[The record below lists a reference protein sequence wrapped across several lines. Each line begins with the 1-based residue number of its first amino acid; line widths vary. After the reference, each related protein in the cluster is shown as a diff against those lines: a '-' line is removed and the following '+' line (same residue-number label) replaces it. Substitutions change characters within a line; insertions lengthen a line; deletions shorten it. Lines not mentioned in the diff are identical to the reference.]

1 VSVQSVMSNLGC
13 YAKGRNEGGLGSVRM
28 RSGLP
33 NEKELFDAE
42 EVAEYLGVE
51 RSTVQR
57 WCRSGHL
64 RCIKIGKAWRIRRDA
79 LEDFLKQSENTANS
93 A

>member
-1 VSVQSVMSNLGC
+1 LT
-13 YAKGRNEGGLGSVRM
+13 
-28 RSGLP
+28 SGFP
-33 NEKELFDAE
+33 IDKELFDSE

-64 RCIKIGKAWRIRRDA
+64 RDLKIGKGWRIRRDA
-79 LEDFLKQSENTANS
+79 LEDFLKQRVNTANS
-93 A
+93 D

>member
-1 VSVQSVMSNLGC
+1 MT
-13 YAKGRNEGGLGSVRM
+13 
-28 RSGLP
+28 SGFP
-33 NEKELFDAE
+33 NDKELFDCE

-64 RCIKIGKAWRIRRDA
+64 RGLKIGKGWRIRRDA
-79 LEDFLKQSENTANS
+79 LEDFLKQRENTANS
-93 A
+93 E

>member
-1 VSVQSVMSNLGC
+1 
-13 YAKGRNEGGLGSVRM
+13 M

-33 NEKELFDAE
+33 NEKELFNTQ

-57 WCRSGHL
+57 WCHSGHL
-64 RCIKIGKAWRIRRDA
+64 RCLKIGKEWRIHREA
-79 LEDFLKQSENTANS
+79 LENLLNQSENSANLE
-93 A
+93 

>member
-1 VSVQSVMSNLGC
+1 MS
-13 YAKGRNEGGLGSVRM
+13 
-28 RSGLP
+28 SGVP
-33 NEKELFDAE
+33 NEKELFYAE

-64 RCIKIGKAWRIRRDA
+64 RCIKIGRGWRIRRSA
-79 LEDFLKQSENTANS
+79 LEDFLKRHENTANS
-93 A
+93 H

>member
-1 VSVQSVMSNLGC
+1 MLTSEV
-13 YAKGRNEGGLGSVRM
+13 
-28 RSGLP
+28 P
-33 NEKELFDAE
+33 IEKELVDSE

-64 RCIKIGKAWRIRRDA
+64 RGLKIGKEWRIRRDA

-93 A
+93 D